1 MGCVRLR
8 TRSAAALRW
17 GHRSA
22 LPAAQSPDGRMDGVH
37 DRPAHRRPP
46 AHTPAPGLF
55 YQPRQ
60 FSTNPHARLSR
71 PNLTV
76 PCHQIDGLLAR
87 LVTRGNGGKGD
98 AEAAEEDEDAV
109 ALLTHLLQTEFDS

>member
-1 MGCVRLR
+1 M
-8 TRSAAALRW
+8 
-17 GHRSA
+17 
-22 LPAAQSPDGRMDGVH
+22 
-37 DRPAHRRPP
+37 
-46 AHTPAPGLF
+46 
-55 YQPRQ
+55 
-60 FSTNPHARLSR
+60 
-71 PNLTV
+71 